1 MCGVIWFSPK
11 ALPSL
16 NFFVSIVAQFTPTR
30 PNDLKRGKQPPKT
43 KKGEKLQEKLL
54 EKLGATFFCCFMN
67 NPVAYLF
74 FKIFT

>member
-54 EKLGATFFCCFMN
+54 EKLGAIFFCCFMN